1 MSTHQAECHDV
12 ALTPLTRLH
21 SMLDAQLANTR
32 SYDMHT
38 VEVWHRRGRELLK
51 RPAQAG
57 RASAVVERQVQEA
70 CRARAGS
77 RAATGRGIGGLR
89 VRSHRHRQGGQAGRV
104 ADGKGDVGAR
114 DAGARHKPASGHAQE
129 PTR

>member
-1 MSTHQAECHDV
+1 
-12 ALTPLTRLH
+12 
-21 SMLDAQLANTR
+21 
-32 SYDMHT
+32 MHT
-38 VEVWHRRGRELLK
+38 VEVWHHRGRELLK

-89 VRSHRHRQGGQAGRV
+89 VRSHRHRQVGQAGRV
-104 ADGKGDVGAR
+104 ADG
-114 DAGARHKPASGHAQE
+114 E
-129 PTR
+129 